1 MKEVERL
8 DNDKDKDKLL
18 ILIHV
23 VLNFIFS

>member
-18 ILIHV
+18 ILIHA
-23 VLNFIFS
+23 VLNFIFP